1 MPAAFCVRL
10 TRVDTPRNQRFGL
23 LAGLTAPA
31 AGRRMN
37 LDTIKEGTEFNSEN
51 SVNSVFCPS
60 LLSVPKHRFGVM
72 GKNIKSPPD
81 LSVRQGQMG
90 DGSSPLSLSRT
101 DIRRALAGLPV
112 SRRHS
117 PRQAEFSAS

>member
-1 MPAAFCVRL
+1 MLEGGNPLIINNPITVRL
-10 TRVDTPRNQRFGL
+10 TRVENLSG
-23 LAGLTAPA
+23 TAIFDA
-31 AGRRMN
+31 
-37 LDTIKEGTEFNSEN
+37 
-51 SVNSVFCPS
+51 
-60 LLSVPKHRFGVM
+60 M

-101 DIRRALAGLPV
+101 DIRRTLAGLPV